1 MNELKTGAAVQ
12 EAAPSNKNSAPLKS
26 GAMTSEFWLIVASL
40 TMSAT
45 LDYLGKLP
53 TPWLAIASI
62 VLPVVF
68 ASLRTLAK
76 NEHAGRLHDFALTLL
91 EAQEERLKG
100 MVGEIVTS
108 SDDRPTVQAG
118 EEVGR

>member
-1 MNELKTGAAVQ
+1 MNELKTGAAAQ
-12 EAAPSNKNSAPLKS
+12 EGSQSNQNPASLKP

-45 LDYLGKLP
+45 LDCLGKLP

-62 VLPVVF
+62 ALPVVF

-100 MVGEIVTS
+100 MMGEVATS
-108 SDDRPTVQAG
+108 SDNRSTTDANEEAG
-118 EEVGR
+118 K